1 MTFVSGGK
9 LVHSQCVDLNLVV
22 SNKVQEDY

>member
-1 MTFVSGGK
+1 VSGGK

>member
-1 MTFVSGGK
+1 VSGGK
-9 LVHSQCVDLNLVV
+9 LVHTQCVDLDLVV